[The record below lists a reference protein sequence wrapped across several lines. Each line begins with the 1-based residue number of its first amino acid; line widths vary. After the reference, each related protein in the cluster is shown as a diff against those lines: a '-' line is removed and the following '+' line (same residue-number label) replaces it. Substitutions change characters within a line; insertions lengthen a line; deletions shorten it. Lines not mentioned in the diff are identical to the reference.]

1 MTQTIDKHPS
11 WFKLKLERR
20 QLIRE
25 LPPESAVRVLL
36 SCLNYL
42 EAGRFPETL
51 SPIEKIAV
59 SAFLPDLEEAVST
72 YAQRV
77 KNGAKGGAPMSNKNA
92 RKKKQPYAPSCAH
105 LEPHGTEEE
114 ADTPYGVD
122 ASIAEKENQPGGGR
136 LGGRLPCPVLL

>member
-51 SPIEKIAV
+51 SPLRKSPSPHSCPI
-59 SAFLPDLEEAVST
+59 LRRQCQPMP
-72 YAQRV
+72 
-77 KNGAKGGAPMSNKNA
+77 NG
-92 RKKKQPYAPSCAH
+92 
-105 LEPHGTEEE
+105 
-114 ADTPYGVD
+114 
-122 ASIAEKENQPGGGR
+122 
-136 LGGRLPCPVLL
+136 

>member
-42 EAGRFPETL
+42 NIL
-51 SPIEKIAV
+51 SNTDIYHIYCIHA
-59 SAFLPDLEEAVST
+59 
-72 YAQRV
+72 
-77 KNGAKGGAPMSNKNA
+77 
-92 RKKKQPYAPSCAH
+92 
-105 LEPHGTEEE
+105 
-114 ADTPYGVD
+114 
-122 ASIAEKENQPGGGR
+122 
-136 LGGRLPCPVLL
+136 

>member
-1 MTQTIDKHPS
+1 MTQTVDKHPS

-51 SPIEKIAV
+51 S
-59 SAFLPDLEEAVST
+59 SAA
-72 YAQRV
+72 
-77 KNGAKGGAPMSNKNA
+77 
-92 RKKKQPYAPSCAH
+92 
-105 LEPHGTEEE
+105 
-114 ADTPYGVD
+114 
-122 ASIAEKENQPGGGR
+122 
-136 LGGRLPCPVLL
+136 